1 VAKATPFYLP
11 VTIYYKG
18 DIMRNSGIYK
28 ITNIINNNFYIG
40 SSSNIRKRKER
51 HFRYLKNNRH
61 ENKHLQ
67 NAFNKYGKDAFVFEI
82 IKYLDQDQLLYE
94 EQLLLNEYFGQ
105 SNLYN
110 ICPTAGSPSVKGRI
124 KTEEHRQ
131 KIANSV
137 KMFYEDN
144 PKHRELL
151 SSYRV
156 GKPLSDE
163 IKQKMRQSKKRGDIH
178 HNAKLNDEIVNSIR
192 QKYQPKTYSYNKLA
206 KEYGVDKKTIIRII
220 QRKTW
225 THI

>member
-1 VAKATPFYLP
+1 M
-11 VTIYYKG
+11 G
-18 DIMRNSGIYK
+18 NSGIYK
-28 ITNIINNNFYIG
+28 IINTSNNNFYVG
-40 SSSNIRKRKER
+40 SSANIRKRRER
-51 HFRYLKNNRH
+51 HFRYLRNGEH

-67 NAFNKYGKDAFVFEI
+67 NAFNKYGESAFLFKI
-82 IKYLDQDQLLYE
+82 IKYVEPSLLLEE
-94 EQLLLNEYFGQ
+94 EQLLLTEHFGQ
-105 SNLYN
+105 PYLYN

-131 KIANSV
+131 KIASSV
-137 KMFYEDN
+137 KKFYDDN
-144 PKHRELL
+144 PTHRELL

-156 GKPLSDE
+156 GKPLSNE

-192 QKYQPKTYSYNKLA
+192 QKYQPKIYSYNKLA